1 MKKEVW
7 EIVIADIEKDI
18 AGEKGE
24 GEEVDTLELCRIEG
38 MLVAVSTLLFYD
50 NDVSDCDKIGITIR
64 IQQNLDNLT

>member
-7 EIVIADIEKDI
+7 ETVIADIEKDI
-18 AGEKGE
+18 AVEKDEGEKI
-24 GEEVDTLELCRIEG
+24 DALELCRIEG

-64 IQQNLDNLT
+64 IQQNLDGLT

>member
-7 EIVIADIEKDI
+7 ETVITDIEKDI

-64 IQQNLDNLT
+64 IQQNLDSLT

>member
-7 EIVIADIEKDI
+7 ETVIADIEKDI

>member
-7 EIVIADIEKDI
+7 KTVIADIEKDI
-18 AGEKGE
+18 ASEKGE

-50 NDVSDCDKIGITIR
+50 NDISDCDKIGITIR
-64 IQQNLDNLT
+64 IQQNLDSLM

>member
-7 EIVIADIEKDI
+7 ETVIADIEKDI
-18 AGEKGE
+18 ASEKGE

-50 NDVSDCDKIGITIR
+50 NDISDCDKIGITIR
-64 IQQNLDNLT
+64 IQQNLDSLM

>member
-7 EIVIADIEKDI
+7 ESVIADIEKDI
-18 AGEKGE
+18 ASEKD
-24 GEEVDTLELCRIEG
+24 EEEKVDTLELCRIEG

-64 IQQNLDNLT
+64 IQQNLDSLT

>member
-7 EIVIADIEKDI
+7 ETVIADIEKDI
-18 AGEKGE
+18 ASEKGE

-38 MLVAVSTLLFYD
+38 MLVAVSALLFYD

-64 IQQNLDNLT
+64 IQQNLDGLT

>member
-7 EIVIADIEKDI
+7 ESVIADIEKDI
-18 AGEKGE
+18 ASEKD
-24 GEEVDTLELCRIEG
+24 EEEKIDTLELCRIEG

-64 IQQNLDNLT
+64 IQQNLDGLT

>member
-7 EIVIADIEKDI
+7 ETVIVDIEKDI